1 MNKILLLILS
11 VIMLSCSEKAGDN
24 DLEKRYREDT
34 FLISV
39 KATDN
44 VEQKYLLMEN
54 FPTEGGPVITKD
66 PDHAS
71 VSEIEYSSGI
81 YYVYKPKDGF
91 TGTDRVEITNN
102 ISAGGKEI
110 IAQDILRLT
119 IEVSE

>member
-11 VIMLSCSEKAGDN
+11 LIVLSCSEKVGGD
-24 DLEKRYREDT
+24 DLEKRYTQDT

-44 VEQKYLLMEN
+44 MEQKYLLLEN

-66 PDHAS
+66 PSYAT
-71 VSEIEYSSGI
+71 VSEIEYSDGI
-81 YYVYKPKDGF
+81 YYVYKPIDGF

-110 IAQDILRLT
+110 IAQDILQLT